1 MKNGVWFEMLHK
13 NQSHFFICQIGGVF
27 LKDALEW
34 EFEFLSLDKW
44 IEKVWKEGVVKW
56 IFLYRKWPKFLVI
69 LKGGLPGILNYFFKK
84 SSQFFVPFGIL
95 SSFFSA
101 TKSSPKATLRGA
113 VKILLHVLQH
123 WRKMTNHNFMTT
135 LWTIKCEECVES
147 REWSALQQVNPSFL
161 SFFSQSEKFCILLL
175 LNQYSRVGIM
185 RQNAAAPCSSS
196 SLFFQS
202 RWLHWGLEWNV
213 SLGNST
219 IYQLT
224 HKKACGIPTPFV
236 RPNLPPGIMCVCGG
250 KWLR

>member
-1 MKNGVWFEMLHK
+1 MISFFRPPPLYVIFCTTLVPTCLKNSLKWWWRMESDLK
-13 NQSHFFICQIGGVF
+13 CFIRIRAISSFVKLEGF

-135 LWTIKCEECVES
+135 LWTIKCEECVWRAENEVLCS
-147 REWSALQQVNPSFL
+147 KSILHFSA
-161 SFFSQSEKFCILLL
+161 
-175 LNQYSRVGIM
+175 
-185 RQNAAAPCSSS
+185 S
-196 SLFFQS
+196 SLKVKSFAFCCFWTS
-202 RWLHWGLEWNV
+202 IVGL
-213 SLGNST
+213 
-219 IYQLT
+219 
-224 HKKACGIPTPFV
+224 A
-236 RPNLPPGIMCVCGG
+236 
-250 KWLR
+250 

>member
-1 MKNGVWFEMLHK
+1 MWWFPFFRPPPLYVIFCTNLVPTCLKNSLKWWWRMVSDLK
-13 NQSHFFICQIGGVF
+13 CFIRIRAISSFVILGFF

-95 SSFFSA
+95 SSFFSV

-135 LWTIKCEECVES
+135 LWTIKCEESVES

-161 SFFSQSEKFCILLL
+161 SKWKVLHS
-175 LNQYSRVGIM
+175 
-185 RQNAAAPCSSS
+185 AAFEP
-196 SLFFQS
+196 
-202 RWLHWGLEWNV
+202 V
-213 SLGNST
+213 
-219 IYQLT
+219 
-224 HKKACGIPTPFV
+224 
-236 RPNLPPGIMCVCGG
+236 
-250 KWLR
+250 